1 MTSVLN
7 VDTIAAK
14 DGTSPVGFT
23 KQTAAKQTIQYAGAT
38 NSIEGSFNTSSVTD
52 NGTGNFTINYT
63 NNFSSNGTQSSTS
76 SVFAVSSQDRTHQYG
91 AMSTSTILMV
101 LMQGGSL
108 IDIVGYGAVFG
119 DLA

>member
-7 VDTIAAK
+7 VDTIADKA
-14 DGTSPVGFT
+14 GTGPVGLT

-38 NSIEGSFNTSSVTD
+38 NTIESSFNTSSVTD

-63 NNFSSNGTQSSTS
+63 NNFSSSGTQSATS
-76 SVFAVSSQDRTHQYG
+76 SVYAVSSQNRTHQYG
-91 AMSTSTILMV
+91 AMSTSTIVMILMS
-101 LMQGGSL
+101 GGSL
-108 IDIVGYGAVFG
+108 SDIVGTGAVFG